1 VANLRIDRTINGD
14 IPVLAVSGDLD
25 LAGAGVLERAVEETW
40 ATGARALAVDLRG
53 VEFMD
58 SSGLRVLVVAAQR
71 AEKDARRFALVPGKA
86 QVMRVFEIT
95 RMEERLDFVDDPAA
109 LGDGA

>member
-1 VANLRIDRTINGD
+1 MANLRVETSTSDEVTVVAI
-14 IPVLAVSGDLD
+14 AGDLD
-25 LAGAGVLERAVEETW
+25 LAGAGVLD
-40 ATGARALAVDLRG
+40 RALEQAWSGDAGALVLDLRD

-58 SSGLRVLVVAAQR
+58 SSGLRVIIVASQR

-95 RMEERLDFVDDPAA
+95 RMEERLHFVEDPAE
-109 LGDGA
+109 LGRAR